1 MGARR
6 VVVRVLGLAST
17 IRGFAYA
24 LTEGPGC
31 LVDVS
36 ICKTPAKGPKLE
48 RAIGSVIKQSRPLF
62 VAVEHMSG
70 QKQERYRQFSDA
82 LADCCE
88 AHQIKLVTVRREELL
103 LLTGRISATKWDVA
117 RKMAE
122 QFPEIAYRLPKPRTA
137 WRSEDDRLGIFTAL
151 AAAMW
156 MWRGFRPPARTSDGR
171 SPDVSSSEPPSNAG

>member
-6 VVVRVLGLAST
+6 VVVRVIGFAST

-36 ICKTPAKGPKLE
+36 NCKTPAKGPKLE
-48 RAIGSVIKQSRPLF
+48 RAIDTVLLQSRPLF
-62 VAVEHMSG
+62 VAIEHMSG

-88 AHQIKLVTVRREELL
+88 EHEIKLVTVRRQELL
-103 LLTGRISATKWDVA
+103 ALTGLSAATKWDVA
-117 RKMAE
+117 SAMAE
-122 QFPEIAYRLPKPRTA
+122 RFPEIAYRLPKRRTP

-156 MWRGFRPPARTSDGR
+156 IWRGFRPPPPQAGEGPEITS
-171 SPDVSSSEPPSNAG
+171 SAPPLDAA